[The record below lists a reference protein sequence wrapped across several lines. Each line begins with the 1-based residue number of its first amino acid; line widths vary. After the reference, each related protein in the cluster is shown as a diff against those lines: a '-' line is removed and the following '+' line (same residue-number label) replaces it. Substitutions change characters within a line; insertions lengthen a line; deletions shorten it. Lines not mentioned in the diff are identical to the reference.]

1 MLEKKLSK
9 YDEEKKSKMYDVLL
23 LKLDKMIEKTD
34 NLKRK
39 NILILI
45 KEVVEELKDEAST

>member
-1 MLEKKLSK
+1 
-9 YDEEKKSKMYDVLL
+9 MYDVLL